1 MFSTLVILLSSSN
14 ISLAVA
20 PPNLQGTW
28 HVKLNVR
35 FTNISWAGQPPSEV
49 FDDTA
54 TMKITQPIDDPDH
67 YIDFP
72 KIEIDGTTNLLI
84 DGATPTPDFSGRG
97 FVNGGSYPHM
107 IATGCPFEYT
117 QQIVIHKINNNKMK
131 GTWMILT
138 GCPFEYTQQIVIH
151 KINNNKMK
159 GTWMILGGS
168 EDGYA
173 GIVATFAATRI
184 STDDPGVDACS
195 LSFP

>member
-1 MFSTLVILLSSSN
+1 MLRVKKGGFLVTLLTLAILLLSSSV
-14 ISLAVA
+14 SFAVA

-67 YIDFP
+67 YLDFP

-84 DGATPTPDFSGRG
+84 DEATPNPDFKGRG

-107 IATGCPFEYT
+107 IA
-117 QQIVIHKINNNKMK
+117 
-131 GTWMILT
+131 T